1 MIINKK
7 MKKEAI
13 LLFVIIILIGLFSVI
28 KANDDKIQEKIY
40 QELEKSNETSV
51 IIFLNEP
58 KNTSGLIIKRELTK
72 LEIENEKSKN
82 IEEVIENIGK
92 DGVKDVL
99 KNYNLVYAKIDKND
113 LNKLEKNDNIK
124 EVRKEVLVSL
134 FMQDALTITNAS
146 KTWASQSAGINITG
160 KGESVCLIDTGTNKS
175 HPDLNNK
182 VIAEYCYCRLNG
194 GCCNGSTSESSSAED
209 DNGHG
214 THVAG
219 IIAANGTLK
228 GMAPGANIVSIKILN
243 ATGSGHELDLIGA
256 IDWCVSNASKFNIS
270 VITLSLGTGTLY
282 SSYCDSSYSNWA
294 SSINNAIAN
303 NISVLSASGNSGS
316 TSGIASP
323 ACIENATAIGAV
335 GKSDSLNY
343 NRNWMIKLLGIG
355 VNINSTCITGD
366 YCVKS
371 GTSMATPM
379 AAGAFAL
386 VRQFTKLSGR
396 TYIPSEI
403 KAVLN
408 NTGKLIS
415 ENGINYSRI
424 DVYNAIMSLATP
436 SIINSYPENNTKSK
450 QAYQNF
456 TCNSSIASI
465 SSLAN
470 VTFILSNATSLV
482 YNETKNITGIE
493 NNTLFNYTFSQENSY
508 FWGCS
513 ASSNSSYSASSGN
526 FTFAYDITPPSISIN
541 NPRNNSWQ
549 NSANFNISLN
559 EAGNCW
565 FSLNNSENVSM
576 SKDSAGLSFNYSSL
590 LNQELYNASFYC
602 NDTAGNLNS
611 SSLIFFNVDL
621 SKPNVTSISPA
632 SGYSE
637 TASLSSIVFK
647 YNASDNLNI
656 TKCEL
661 ILNNISVASNS
672 SAINTTESNITYIL
686 SSGIYSWQINCT
698 DEAGN
703 IGNSSSRTLTISSP
717 VVAAANSPGGG
728 GSSGGSSTGIIYS
741 VSFEQISSGVNKE
754 IEKEDKIK
762 FELNVNG
769 NNEKHLIKIQSLSL
783 NSATLTINST
793 PMTLTLGIGEE
804 KKINLDSDNYYDLYL
819 KLNSIINSSKANLTI
834 KAIYEKIIVQ
844 SAPAVNNTIK
854 NESAN
859 VQPIIEKKENPTLLF
874 LNKTWT
880 YLVGF
885 IMFIMIVII
894 VIMIIRM
901 RRIEYKVKFRR
912 KG

>member
-1 MIINKK
+1 
-7 MKKEAI
+7 
-13 LLFVIIILIGLFSVI
+13 
-28 KANDDKIQEKIY
+28 
-40 QELEKSNETSV
+40 
-51 IIFLNEP
+51 
-58 KNTSGLIIKRELTK
+58 
-72 LEIENEKSKN
+72 
-82 IEEVIENIGK
+82 
-92 DGVKDVL
+92 
-99 KNYNLVYAKIDKND
+99 
-113 LNKLEKNDNIK
+113 
-124 EVRKEVLVSL
+124 
-134 FMQDALTITNAS
+134 
-146 KTWASQSAGINITG
+146 
-160 KGESVCLIDTGTNKS
+160 
-175 HPDLNNK
+175 
-182 VIAEYCYCRLNG
+182 
-194 GCCNGSTSESSSAED
+194 
-209 DNGHG
+209 
-214 THVAG
+214 
-219 IIAANGTLK
+219 
-228 GMAPGANIVSIKILN
+228 
-243 ATGSGHELDLIGA
+243 
-256 IDWCVSNASKFNIS
+256 
-270 VITLSLGTGTLY
+270 
-282 SSYCDSSYSNWA
+282 
-294 SSINNAIAN
+294 
-303 NISVLSASGNSGS
+303 
-316 TSGIASP
+316 
-323 ACIENATAIGAV
+323 
-335 GKSDSLNY
+335 
-343 NRNWMIKLLGIG
+343 
-355 VNINSTCITGD
+355 
-366 YCVKS
+366 
-371 GTSMATPM
+371 
-379 AAGAFAL
+379 
-386 VRQFTKLSGR
+386 
-396 TYIPSEI
+396 
-403 KAVLN
+403 
-408 NTGKLIS
+408 
-415 ENGINYSRI
+415 
-424 DVYNAIMSLATP
+424 
-436 SIINSYPENNTKSK
+436 
-450 QAYQNF
+450 
-456 TCNSSIASI
+456 
-465 SSLAN
+465 
-470 VTFILSNATSLV
+470 
-482 YNETKNITGIE
+482 
-493 NNTLFNYTFSQENSY
+493 
-508 FWGCS
+508 
-513 ASSNSSYSASSGN
+513 
-526 FTFAYDITPPSISIN
+526 
-541 NPRNNSWQ
+541 
-549 NSANFNISLN
+549 
-559 EAGNCW
+559 
-565 FSLNNSENVSM
+565 M